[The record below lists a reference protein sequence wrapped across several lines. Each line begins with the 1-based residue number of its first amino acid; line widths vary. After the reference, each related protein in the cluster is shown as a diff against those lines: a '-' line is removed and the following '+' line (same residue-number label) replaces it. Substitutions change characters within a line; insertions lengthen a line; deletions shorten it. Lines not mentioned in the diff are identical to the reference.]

1 MQRRERTVWIL
12 QWVFGVYF
20 VVVGVTHFIVPEGLP
35 GPMSW
40 MYDLD
45 DSLHAVAG
53 TAEILGGLGLILPG
67 LTKILP
73 WLTILAALGLVVV
86 MLGAV
91 IWHST
96 RGEITQIVTNLVI
109 ATVLGYV
116 AYARWKLFPLR
127 GTKAGARPSQA

>member
-1 MQRRERTVWIL
+1 MQRRERTLWIL

-20 VVVGVTHFIVPEGLP
+20 VVVGVTHLIVPEGLP

-45 DSLHAVAG
+45 GSVHAVAG
-53 TAEILGGLGLILPG
+53 TAEILGGVGLLLPG
-67 LTKILP
+67 LTRILP
-73 WLTILAALGLVVV
+73 WLTSFAALGLVLV

-96 RGEITQIVTNLVI
+96 RGEITQIITNIVI

-116 AYARWKLFPLR
+116 ASARWKLFPLR
-127 GTKAGARPSQA
+127 GTKAGAAPSQA